1 MSSIRRR
8 HETNIEKLLRKE
20 IERRGY
26 RKGIDFATQFPIKNS
41 FILDFAFPEQKVA
54 IEADG
59 EAWHTSKDA
68 RKRDNFKNFI
78 LKKKGWLVL
87 RFWGEEIMEDA
98 SRCVDMVEQA
108 LLRGD

>member
-1 MSSIRRR
+1 MRRER
-8 HETNIEKLLRKE
+8 YETNIERILRVE
-20 IERRGY
+20 LESRGY

-68 RKRDNFKNFI
+68 RKRDNFKNYI

-87 RFWGEEIMEDA
+87 RFWGEEIENRVED
-98 SRCVDMVEQA
+98 CVDMIVRS
-108 LLRGD
+108 LS